1 VTKQPSDRS
10 GSPDT
15 TVSEKSDFD
24 QSSSTQISYSPLVF
38 VISGVVLAAVVRVG
52 GGLISSF
59 AVPLTLI
66 SFFLYVIGAILG
78 VKYMWLSV
86 ATDQLS
92 IRDLHGSGGIG
103 GGGYVCYYL
112 TASEVDGIPTLFLVV
127 LLLAIALY
135 VFILSI
141 SFLKIESFETC
152 YI

>member
-1 VTKQPSDRS
+1 VTEQPSDRS

-59 AVPLTLI
+59 AVPLTLV

-112 TASEVDGIPTLFLVV
+112 TASEVNDIPILFLMV
-127 LLLAIALY
+127 LLCAIFFYIIILLY
-135 VFILSI
+135 PIVRNINLDIFN
-141 SFLKIESFETC
+141 
-152 YI
+152 